1 MAAVTGRGE
10 DCPSLGM
17 VGMVESMQLLVPYI
31 PEGMKAQRPI
41 WRDRGMTL
49 KREEDPERRFGGSQ
63 KTNLVITG
71 HALSTIASRRGL
83 CCPVVWVTPNGHD
96 SLWGKRAN

>member
-17 VGMVESMQLLVPYI
+17 VGTVESIQLLVPFA

-41 WRDRGMTL
+41 WRDQGMTL
-49 KREEDPERRFGGSQ
+49 KREEDPERGVWGLPEDKFG
-63 KTNLVITG
+63 
-71 HALSTIASRRGL
+71 
-83 CCPVVWVTPNGHD
+83 
-96 SLWGKRAN
+96 